1 MEANTTTKITNEML
15 MEQFMEMKS
24 MIINLQSEMDS
35 LKNPVDEFT
44 TKWVDTYDVM
54 AMLRVSRRTMDNYI
68 KAGKLAPTRIQQKRN
83 YFANNQV
90 KGLIY
95 IPPAPVIRT
104 LREDVQIMMGHLAK
118 IEEASEEW

>member
-1 MEANTTTKITNEML
+1 ML

-24 MIINLQSEMDS
+24 MIINLQSEIDS
-35 LKNPVDEFT
+35 LKNPVDDFT

-68 KAGKLAPTRIQQKRN
+68 KAGKLTPTRIQKRN

-90 KGLIY
+90 KGLMY

-118 IEEASEEW
+118 MEEAGEEW

>member
-1 MEANTTTKITNEML
+1 MEANTTVKITNEML

-24 MIINLQSEMDS
+24 MIINLQSEIDS
-35 LKNPVDEFT
+35 LKNPVDDFT

-68 KAGKLAPTRIQQKRN
+68 KAGKLTPTRIQKRN
-83 YFANNQV
+83 YFAINQV
-90 KGLIY
+90 RGLMY

-118 IEEASEEW
+118 MEEAGKEW

>member
-1 MEANTTTKITNEML
+1 MEANTTIKITNEIL

-35 LKNPVDEFT
+35 IKNPVDDFT

-68 KAGKLAPTRIQQKRN
+68 KAGKLTPTRIQKRN
-83 YFANNQV
+83 YFTINQV
-90 KGLIY
+90 KGLMHIPEVPKIRSYQEDIRSMLQRVY
-95 IPPAPVIRT
+95 IIN
-104 LREDVQIMMGHLAK
+104 ENG
-118 IEEASEEW
+118 EE